1 MCFNCV
7 KIWVGPNC
15 RRPGKITTAMSDDQP
30 MRFWGNLGECRT
42 PNRCQYGDYFLL
54 GEPQKCQNPEQVDMQ
69 PSGNTAAQLQSPVWG
84 LFWQIGSALQKSV
97 THAAKYFDENG
108 MSEDDFESFLVIYLE
123 SSRVPPSEA
132 AGSHHRL
139 FNYPYQR
146 HNSCETASGLLQSGS
161 MYWGSACF
169 PKHFQW
175 QLERAC
181 FHPVNAV

>member
-1 MCFNCV
+1 MINPGGFGATLGNVELPTDVNNMEITSC
-7 KIWVGPNC
+7 WVNH
-15 RRPGKITTAMSDDQP
+15 
-30 MRFWGNLGECRT
+30 GNARTLNKWTCNHLGT
-42 PNRCQYGDYFLL
+42 L
-54 GEPQKCQNPEQVDMQ
+54 
-69 PSGNTAAQLQSPVWG
+69 QLQSPVWG

-97 THAAKYFDENG
+97 TRAAKYFDENG
-108 MSEDDFESFLVIYLE
+108 MSEDDFESFLDICLE

-139 FNYPYQR
+139 FKYPYQR

-169 PKHFQW
+169 PKHVQW